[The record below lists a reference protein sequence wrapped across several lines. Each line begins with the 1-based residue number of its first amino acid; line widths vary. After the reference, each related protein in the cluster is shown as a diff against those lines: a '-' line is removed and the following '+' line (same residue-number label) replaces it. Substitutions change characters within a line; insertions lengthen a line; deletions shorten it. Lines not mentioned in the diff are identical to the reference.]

1 MGFMIT
7 TDGIRGSTQIPND
20 IITEYLLDSRGE
32 HIRVY
37 LYLLMAGQHP
47 GITGPISVSSLAD
60 AMDLTEKD
68 IVRSLRYW
76 ERQGLLMLSGEGDLI
91 DGIALTDPDFSDR
104 GHGSRQA
111 SISGPDDGYAFEHA
125 DNISRIGADDDYMPD
140 GTPRLRV
147 LRSENTSVAQP
158 ITGTGAHETGAWVS
172 GSGAGAPGSGIGSAT
187 DGLPARTEYTPG
199 QIDALAK
206 DKEMKKTL
214 KSVEKALG
222 ATIAPSHMQLVMYML
237 CDLGFSGEMI
247 TYLYELGAERKKTNP
262 RYLET
267 IAVDWAGKGI
277 HTVEDA
283 KAESDGYKNKY
294 LSVKKAL
301 GIRRDFAPVEKDIID
316 SWDTYHFSED
326 IIIEACRRTVL
337 QTGDT
342 NLNYVSKILEGWKN
356 QGVTNL
362 QDIAAADEAYK
373 NSKKA
378 AAKNNVTRRR
388 SSGSFRNFHGRDYSD
403 EDYEDLE
410 RQFLQRKGAP

>member
-91 DGIALTDPDFSDR
+91 DGITLTDPDFSDR
-104 GHGSRQA
+104 GRNSRQG
-111 SISGPDDGYAFEHA
+111 SISEADDEYVFEHT
-125 DNISRIGADDDYMPD
+125 DNVSRIGTDDDYMPD

-147 LRSENTSVAQP
+147 LRSENIPANPSKA
-158 ITGTGAHETGAWVS
+158 
-172 GSGAGAPGSGIGSAT
+172 GSESYGMKAGASEPGVETTAASP
-187 DGLPARTEYTPG
+187 PARTEYTPG
-199 QIDALAK
+199 QIDALSK

-222 ATIAPSHMQLVMYML
+222 TTIAPSHMQLVMYML

-326 IIIEACRRTVL
+326 IITEACRRTVL

-342 NLNYVSKILEGWKN
+342 NFNYVSKILEGWKN
-356 QGVTNL
+356 QGVTTF

-388 SSGSFRNFHGRDYSD
+388 TSGSFRNFHGRDYSD

-410 RQFLQRKGAP
+410 RQFLKRKGAP

>member
-104 GHGSRQA
+104 GHGSRHV
-111 SISGPDDGYAFEHA
+111 SISDTENEYAFESA
-125 DNISRIGADDDYMPD
+125 DNLSRIGADDDYMPD
-140 GTPRLRV
+140 GTPKLRV
-147 LRSENTSVAQP
+147 LKSENVSATPQMA
-158 ITGTGAHETGAWVS
+158 GTRSHETGAEIS
-172 GSGAGAPGSGIGSAT
+172 GSGAGTLGSRIESAV
-187 DGLPARTEYTPG
+187 DGPPARTEYTPG
-199 QIDALAK
+199 QIDALSK

-247 TYLYELGAERKKTNP
+247 TYLYELGAERNKTNP

-277 HTVEDA
+277 RTIEEA
-283 KAESDGYKNKY
+283 TAESDGYKNKY

-301 GIRRDFAPVEKDIID
+301 GIRRELAPVEKNIID
-316 SWDTYHFSED
+316 SWDKYHFSED
-326 IIIEACRRTVL
+326 IVTEACKRTVL

-342 NLNYVSKILEGWKN
+342 NLNYVSKILEGWEKH
-356 QGVTNL
+356 GVTTF

-373 NSKKA
+373 NSKKST
-378 AAKNNVTRRR
+378 AKNNVTRRR
-388 SSGSFRNFHGRDYSD
+388 TSGSFRNFHGRDYSD

>member
-104 GHGSRQA
+104 GRNSRQG
-111 SISGPDDGYAFEHA
+111 SISKADDEYVFEHT
-125 DNISRIGADDDYMPD
+125 DKSRIGTDDDYMPD

-147 LRSENTSVAQP
+147 LRSENIPANPSKAGSESYG
-158 ITGTGAHETGAWVS
+158 IKAGASEPGVGAF
-172 GSGAGAPGSGIGSAT
+172 GSGVETTAASP
-187 DGLPARTEYTPG
+187 PARTEYTPG
-199 QIDALAK
+199 QIDALSK

-277 HTVEDA
+277 HTVEEA

-326 IIIEACRRTVL
+326 IITEACKRTVL

-356 QGVTNL
+356 QGVTTF

-388 SSGSFRNFHGRDYSD
+388 TSGSFRNFHGRDYSD